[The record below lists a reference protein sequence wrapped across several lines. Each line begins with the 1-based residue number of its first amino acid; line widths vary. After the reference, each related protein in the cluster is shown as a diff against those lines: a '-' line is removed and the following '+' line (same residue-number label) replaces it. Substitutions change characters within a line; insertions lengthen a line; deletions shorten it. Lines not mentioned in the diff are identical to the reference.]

1 MSYGQHAC
9 LQCAH
14 GAQLGSSTARF
25 DLSYLDRGLGLVERK
40 RLQRYRRRKRE
51 LYPWTAAEVRAFQRR
66 EREIGYAR
74 GGMRDRG
81 GLMEEKERERRRRR
95 GRGGASVP

>member
-1 MSYGQHAC
+1 M
-9 LQCAH
+9 
-14 GAQLGSSTARF
+14 
-25 DLSYLDRGLGLVERK
+25 SYLDRGLGLVERK

-66 EREIGYAR
+66 ERDR
-74 GGMRDRG
+74 VRKRRDERQRR
-81 GLMEEKERERRRRR
+81 LMEEKERERRRRR